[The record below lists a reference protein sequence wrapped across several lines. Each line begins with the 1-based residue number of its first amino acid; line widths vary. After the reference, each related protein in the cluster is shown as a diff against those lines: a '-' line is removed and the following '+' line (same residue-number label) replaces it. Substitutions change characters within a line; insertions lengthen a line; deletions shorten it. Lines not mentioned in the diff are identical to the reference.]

1 MQVQLQV
8 MASNS
13 EAIALP
19 QGRRVEPAESRRGGR
34 QRPATKPTLISSRE
48 DVLRGFKWENT
59 VWVAVA
65 ASALALLA
73 ASLIG

>member
-8 MASNS
+8 VASNS

-19 QGRRVEPAESRRGGR
+19 QGRRVGLAESRRKGR
-34 QRPATKPTLISSRE
+34 QQPATKPTLISSRE
-48 DVLRGFKWENT
+48 EVIKDFKWENV
-59 VWVAVA
+59 VWAAVA

>member
-13 EAIALP
+13 EAIELP
-19 QGRRVEPAESRRGGR
+19 QGRRVGPAESRRKGC
-34 QRPATKPTLISSRE
+34 QRPATKATLISSRE
-48 DVLRGFKWENT
+48 EVLRGFKWENA